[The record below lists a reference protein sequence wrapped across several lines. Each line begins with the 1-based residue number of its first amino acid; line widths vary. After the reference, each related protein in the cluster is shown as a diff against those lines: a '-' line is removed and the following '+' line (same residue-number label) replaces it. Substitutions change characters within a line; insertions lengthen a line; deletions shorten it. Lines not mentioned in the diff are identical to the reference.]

1 MSFDAAAGVTVIAGG
16 CVAFFEEVLP
26 ELAEAAAPE
35 QSGSGIDQYTF
46 RGSLPAGRIVRKE
59 EIMANN
65 TSKAAAVPQNGLA
78 KTRQKSINIAA
89 TIFLAPALIL
99 ICIFIVYPV
108 VDTFVISA
116 YKWNG
121 ISSNRI
127 FTGMDNWKTLIHDS
141 SFWSSFLHNVIVMVF
156 SILLQIPIGMLL
168 ATFLDAGGKK
178 FNIFK
183 IVWFLPYLMSSVAIA
198 FLFTYALATNGGLI
212 SSLAT
217 LLSGKKTTVDLLG
230 RNPQALF
237 TVIVV
242 MAWQFTPFYMVYF
255 IAGYGN
261 IDTSVYEAAVID
273 GATRGQYIRFVAI
286 PLLGPIFKTACTM
299 SLIGSLKY
307 FDMVWNMTQGGPS
320 GGTELMATYMYKLS
334 FQQFNMGY
342 GSCVAAGMFI
352 LITAIALLF
361 QKVFVVKEDY

>member
-1 MSFDAAAGVTVIAGG
+1 MENHNNMGLAQAKARSTAKAATV
-16 CVAFFEEVLP
+16 FL
-26 ELAEAAAPE
+26 
-35 QSGSGIDQYTF
+35 
-46 RGSLPAGRIVRKE
+46 LPALV
-59 EIMANN
+59 
-65 TSKAAAVPQNGLA
+65 L
-78 KTRQKSINIAA
+78 IA
-89 TIFLAPALIL
+89 
-99 ICIFIVYPV
+99 IFIVYPV
-108 VDTFVISA
+108 IDTFVISG

-121 ISSNRI
+121 ISADRI
-127 FTGMDNWKTLIHDS
+127 FIGLDNWNALIHDAMFWK
-141 SFWSSFLHNVIVMVF
+141 SFSHNLIVMVF

-178 FNIFK
+178 FNFFK
-183 IVWFLPYLMSSVAIA
+183 VIWFLPYLMSSVAIA
-198 FLFTYALATNGGLI
+198 FLFIYALATNGGII

-217 LLSGKKTTVDLLG
+217 IINGKRTTIDLLG
-230 RNPQALF
+230 SSPNALF
-237 TVIVV
+237 TVIGV

-261 IDTSVYEAAVID
+261 IDTTIYEAAVID
-273 GATRGQYIRFVAI
+273 GATRGQYIRYIAI

-307 FDMVWNMTQGGPS
+307 FDMIWNMTQGGPAGS
-320 GGTELMATYMYKLS
+320 TELMATYMYKLS

-361 QKVFVVKEDY
+361 NKVFKVKEDY

>member
-1 MSFDAAAGVTVIAGG
+1 MAQARSRST
-16 CVAFFEEVLP
+16 
-26 ELAEAAAPE
+26 
-35 QSGSGIDQYTF
+35 GI
-46 RGSLPAGRIVRKE
+46 
-59 EIMANN
+59 
-65 TSKAAAVPQNGLA
+65 AAAV
-78 KTRQKSINIAA
+78 
-89 TIFLAPALIL
+89 FLFPALAL
-99 ICIFIVYPV
+99 IAIYMIYPV
-108 VDTFVISA
+108 IDTFIISA
-116 YKWNG
+116 YSWNG

-127 FTGMDNWKTLIHDS
+127 FIGIQNWKTLITDK
-141 SFWSSFLHNVIVMVF
+141 SFWSAFVHNIVVMVF

-183 IVWFLPYLMSSVAIA
+183 IIWFLPYLMSSVAIG
-198 FLFTYALATNGGLI
+198 FLFTYALATNGGI
-212 SSLAT
+212 FSALAT
-217 LLSGKKTTVDLLG
+217 LLSGKKVAVDLLG
-230 RNPQALF
+230 QNPNALF
-237 TVIVV
+237 AVIGV

-273 GATRGQYIRFVAI
+273 GATRGQYIRQIAI

-307 FDMVWNMTQGGPS
+307 FDLIWNMTGGGPA

-361 QKVFVVKEDY
+361 QKIFVVKEDY